1 LLTAPFTTRVDGPQD
16 GGAVSDH
23 GHVLI
28 ASALSA
34 SRLPCYIDQ
43 VVSIRHV
50 QEKHVTLSRLGEVR
64 ILRRDPLHRVPGC
77 WYLKD
82 SRMLHDLDDRTVEA
96 LARESSM
103 ATYAEGAFLHEA
115 GEPMSAVTFIS
126 RGRVKVYRVSRD
138 GKQQTIVL
146 LGPGDAFGEIGIV
159 DLRAQDLY
167 VEALAETSVCRTERD
182 AFLLLASRDPAL
194 AIRLAE
200 AMGEKLQEAR
210 ERIADFA
217 FRDIR
222 GRVAHLVLTFL
233 ERERRLTGDAGLDRI
248 VPGLTHRELADI
260 IGTRR
265 ESVTLALNALEREGL
280 IEIDEGQIVVRDLAS
295 LRAASEA

>member
-1 LLTAPFTTRVDGPQD
+1 MTLARL
-16 GGAVSDH
+16 GAV
-23 GHVLI
+23 
-28 ASALSA
+28 
-34 SRLPCYIDQ
+34 RL
-43 VVSIRHV
+43 
-50 QEKHVTLSRLGEVR
+50 LG
-64 ILRRDPLHRVPGC
+64 RDPLHRIPGC

-96 LARESSM
+96 MASQSSM
-103 ATYAEGAFLHEA
+103 ATYAVGEFLHEA

-146 LGPGDAFGEIGIV
+146 LGAGDAFGEIGIV

-167 VEALAETSVCRTERD
+167 VEALEETSVCRTERD
-182 AFLLLASRDPAL
+182 AFLMLASRDPAL

-217 FRDIR
+217 FRDVR
-222 GRVAHLVLTFL
+222 GRVAHLILTFL
-233 ERERRLTGDAGLDRI
+233 ERERRLAGDDELDRI

-265 ESVTLALNALEREGL
+265 ESVSLALGALERDGL
-280 IEIDEGQIVVRDLAS
+280 IQVDDGRIVVRDLDALRSAS
-295 LRAASEA
+295 DA